1 LQPRTQEFLRQFR
14 LNEENCTA
22 GKWPCR
28 GGDWKRDEERRKII
42 VNDGFPLCQMPPR
55 GAQED
60 PRRSRPDVYQVPP
73 TKNLTLPSWAF
84 SSNEDTAE
92 PTADAS
98 KGPAKPSR
106 GTKGTLLSV
115 TRINACVVKD
125 KGNSSDLRI
134 SAKMARAAVTEHQ
147 LSRSTRSH
155 SIGSDRGL
163 VYESVSS
170 HHSHSGNKRHHEAD
184 FQSLPRCR
192 TLVIPKDHV
201 PTVDELSVD
210 MGSWFYLDGTGQE
223 CGPYS
228 YAELQSMVRR
238 GHLVEQMSVFRKIDN
253 TWLPTVKDLRPYEAA
268 GTASVPSS
276 SGTKTGAAPSSGIH
290 DFNVKHPQFL
300 AYMKG
305 KLHELVMKSFKT
317 RELASTINEVL
328 DPWLTSKQP
337 KKEIELHPFN
347 STVTKNTS
355 SLTHDLSGELSIY
368 YFS

>member
-1 LQPRTQEFLRQFR
+1 
-14 LNEENCTA
+14 
-22 GKWPCR
+22 
-28 GGDWKRDEERRKII
+28 
-42 VNDGFPLCQMPPR
+42 M
-55 GAQED
+55 
-60 PRRSRPDVYQVPP
+60 
-73 TKNLTLPSWAF
+73 KNLTLPSWAF

-92 PTADAS
+92 PTADTS
-98 KGPAKPSR
+98 KGPAKPPR

-134 SAKMARAAVTEHQ
+134 TAKIARVAVTERQ

-155 SIGSDRGL
+155 SIGSERGL

-170 HHSHSGNKRHHEAD
+170 HHSHSGNKRHQEAD
-184 FQSLPRCR
+184 FQSLHHCR

-210 MGSWFYLDGTGQE
+210 MGDWFYLDGTGQE
-223 CGPYS
+223 RGPYS
-228 YAELQSMVRR
+228 YAELQSMVRQ

-268 GTASVPSS
+268 GAASVH
-276 SGTKTGAAPSSGIH
+276 SSGIH
-290 DFNVKHPQFL
+290 DFNVKHPQYL

-337 KKEIELHPFN
+337 KKETELHPFN

-355 SLTHDLSGELSIY
+355 SLTHDLSGELSFY
-368 YFS
+368 YFF

>member
-1 LQPRTQEFLRQFR
+1 
-14 LNEENCTA
+14 
-22 GKWPCR
+22 
-28 GGDWKRDEERRKII
+28 
-42 VNDGFPLCQMPPR
+42 MPPR
-55 GAQED
+55 GTHED
-60 PRRSRPDVYQVPP
+60 PRRSRPDVYQVSR

-92 PTADAS
+92 ATADAS
-98 KGPAKPSR
+98 KGPAKPPR
-106 GTKGTLLSV
+106 GTKGTLLLV

-125 KGNSSDLRI
+125 KGNSSDSRTG
-134 SAKMARAAVTEHQ
+134 AKVAKGAVTERQ

-170 HHSHSGNKRHHEAD
+170 HHSHSGTKRHHEAD
-184 FQSLPRCR
+184 FQSLHHCR

-210 MGSWFYLDGTGQE
+210 VGGWFYLDGTGQE
-223 CGPYS
+223 RGPYS

-238 GHLVEQMSVFRKIDN
+238 GFLVEQMSVFRKIDN
-253 TWLPTVKDLRPYEAA
+253 TWLPAVKDLRPYEAA
-268 GTASVPSS
+268 RTACASS
-276 SGTKTGAAPSSGIH
+276 SGAKSGTGLPSDIQ

-337 KKEIELHPFN
+337 KKETELHPFN
-347 STVTKNTS
+347 STVTKNSS
-355 SLTHDLSGELSIY
+355 SLTHDLSGELSLY
-368 YFS
+368 YIFLVKHCLLMTC